1 MALVVLVTVH
11 LSQRDRK
18 SHAIPQTATTA
29 QVPNFVGAA
38 ACGGCHEREL
48 KLWRGSHHQLAMQRA
63 SDSAV
68 LGDFNNASITRSG
81 ITSFFF
87 RDGNRFMVRTD
98 GPDGVM
104 HNYEIKYTFGVYP
117 LQQYLIELPGGR
129 LQAFGIAWNSRS
141 REDGGQRWFD
151 LHPGRRLSA
160 GDPLHWTGLDQNWN
174 FMCADCHS
182 TNIRKNYHFGTRTY
196 STSYAEINV
205 ACEACHGP
213 GSNHLVWAARRG
225 DWRRF
230 EANQGL
236 SITLDERHLVNWK
249 IDPVTG
255 NAARTKPRESER
267 EIEMCARCHSR
278 RSQIHEDYVHSQPV
292 NDDYR
297 VSLLE
302 DDLYYPDGQI
312 KDEVYEYGSF
322 IQSRMYHA
330 GVTCS
335 DCHEPHSG
343 KLRATGSGVCLQCHA
358 AKKYDSARHHFHN
371 PGSSGSR
378 CVECHMPARTY
389 MGVDSRRDHSIR
401 IPRPELSIELG
412 VPNACN
418 GCHRDRSVAWAAG
431 LVKQWYGH
439 EPIGFQRFAET
450 LYAGSVGAPGA
461 QGLLAELVADRQEPA
476 IARASALEL
485 MTVRP
490 ESVTAVSIGDTV
502 RDASPLVRRAAG
514 RTLSG
519 AALQTSPVTVT
530 PLLDDQVR
538 AVRIEAAQALAGARA
553 DELPDG
559 ASAAL
564 EKAIVEYIAAQE
576 LNGDRPEAH
585 SNLALLF
592 AKEKR
597 FSEAR
602 TELNSA
608 LSLDPS
614 FTPAVVD
621 LADLDQTLGREVE
634 GERILRAAIARS
646 PNDASLQHALGL
658 SLVRQGRRQEALNY
672 LAAAA
677 RLDPSDARFV
687 YVYAVALN
695 DAGQTGQALAT
706 LEADLKEHPYDR
718 DVLAALTDFYRTA
731 GDLRKAT
738 IYAKRLAALEPKDAQ
753 VQQQLMQMNSEMQ
766 P

>member
-1 MALVVLVTVH
+1 
-11 LSQRDRK
+11 
-18 SHAIPQTATTA
+18 
-29 QVPNFVGAA
+29 
-38 ACGGCHEREL
+38 
-48 KLWRGSHHQLAMQRA
+48 
-63 SDSAV
+63 
-68 LGDFNNASITRSG
+68 
-81 ITSFFF
+81 
-87 RDGNRFMVRTD
+87 
-98 GPDGVM
+98 
-104 HNYEIKYTFGVYP
+104 
-117 LQQYLIELPGGR
+117 
-129 LQAFGIAWNSRS
+129 
-141 REDGGQRWFD
+141 
-151 LHPGRRLSA
+151 
-160 GDPLHWTGLDQNWN
+160 
-174 FMCADCHS
+174 MCADCHS

-418 GCHRDRSVAWAAG
+418 GCHRDR
-431 LVKQWYGH
+431 
-439 EPIGFQRFAET
+439 
-450 LYAGSVGAPGA
+450 
-461 QGLLAELVADRQEPA
+461 LVAGQPGW
-476 IARASALEL
+476 SSNG
-485 MTVRP
+485 T
-490 ESVTAVSIGDTV
+490 DTN
-502 RDASPLVRRAAG
+502 R
-514 RTLSG
+514 
-519 AALQTSPVTVT
+519 
-530 PLLDDQVR
+530 
-538 AVRIEAAQALAGARA
+538 
-553 DELPDG
+553 
-559 ASAAL
+559 
-564 EKAIVEYIAAQE
+564 
-576 LNGDRPEAH
+576 
-585 SNLALLF
+585 
-592 AKEKR
+592 
-597 FSEAR
+597 
-602 TELNSA
+602 
-608 LSLDPS
+608 
-614 FTPAVVD
+614 
-621 LADLDQTLGREVE
+621 
-634 GERILRAAIARS
+634 
-646 PNDASLQHALGL
+646 
-658 SLVRQGRRQEALNY
+658 
-672 LAAAA
+672 
-677 RLDPSDARFV
+677 
-687 YVYAVALN
+687 
-695 DAGQTGQALAT
+695 
-706 LEADLKEHPYDR
+706 
-718 DVLAALTDFYRTA
+718 
-731 GDLRKAT
+731 
-738 IYAKRLAALEPKDAQ
+738 
-753 VQQQLMQMNSEMQ
+753 
-766 P
+766 